1 MSKFIRRGMIMKF
14 NDRLKKL
21 REDKGLTQAELSK
34 RSGISVRMI
43 QKYEAGIA
51 RPRWDAS
58 EKIANA
64 LEVPVA
70 ELLGQSGML
79 IAEAAEKGGAKTAR
93 EMSKLVDEVVGMFA
107 GGSLPQEDKDA
118 YMAAISKAYFESN
131 EENKKYTPKKYR
143 K

>member
-118 YMAAISKAYFESN
+118 YMAAISEAYFESN